1 MTNSDLHKYEP
12 RDEDEICL
20 EYSDS
25 DSGDSDD
32 EDTRESVRK
41 EFLPHPSL
49 GETGTAGN
57 DNNEASEWDET
68 GSTEEAESNNQNETQ
83 RQQEIDDD
91 PEDTITVHL
100 PESLQR
106 RVEQKPN
113 SAERRAAKQLAET
126 ARKEAIRR
134 EASARRL
141 ENRGEASQTRRALKV
156 GAILQQDPRDPKLL
170 SYEEAMNGPDADEW
184 REAIDAEVKSIQKRG
199 TFSAE
204 VEKPPSGETVTA
216 KFVFDTKIE
225 NGKVTKYKARLVVRG
240 FSQKHGF
247 NYEETFNPT
256 MRLDALRVLLAIAA
270 KKGWKV
276 HQMDV
281 VSALLAGELK
291 EKIFLKVPEPLKHI
305 FGKYVRILKSLY
317 GLKQA
322 ARVWYLLLSSFF
334 ESIGFKSLPTD
345 PSIMINKANGVIVG
359 IHVDD
364 MALTGGNED
373 AIADVK
379 RKLQAKF
386 EMKDLGEARKIVGIR
401 VTRDLTKGTI
411 FIDQTEYAAEIVKEF
426 LNDDSKT
433 YSTPMDP
440 QAIRNLHETPGRELT
455 DEETA
460 YVRLLGKLQYLCNT

>member
-1 MTNSDLHKYEP
+1 
-12 RDEDEICL
+12 
-20 EYSDS
+20 
-25 DSGDSDD
+25 
-32 EDTRESVRK
+32 
-41 EFLPHPSL
+41 
-49 GETGTAGN
+49 
-57 DNNEASEWDET
+57 
-68 GSTEEAESNNQNETQ
+68 
-83 RQQEIDDD
+83 
-91 PEDTITVHL
+91 
-100 PESLQR
+100 
-106 RVEQKPN
+106 
-113 SAERRAAKQLAET
+113 
-126 ARKEAIRR
+126 
-134 EASARRL
+134 
-141 ENRGEASQTRRALKV
+141 
-156 GAILQQDPRDPKLL
+156 
-170 SYEEAMNGPDADEW
+170 MNGPDADEW

-225 NGKVTKYKARLVVRG
+225 NGKVTKYKARLMARG
-240 FSQKHGF
+240 FSQKHGI
-247 NYEETFNPT
+247 NYEQTFTLT

-281 VSALLAGELK
+281 VSAFLAGELK

-460 YVRLLGKLQYLCNT
+460 YVRLLGKLQYLCNTRPDIVLAVSRLGSFTQSACHNHWKALIRIVGYIKGTLTSESLTGRKAEHVRVCSH